1 MYTTAMP
8 QVIASKDVFYAI
20 ADPTRREILDRLRA
34 GEQAATQLCRGL
46 PLSQPALSKHLKVLR
61 QADLVSYQRRGRH
74 RLYRL
79 NPEPLEPL
87 VDWIAHYERFWPAK
101 LARLGQY
108 LKERRS

>member
-20 ADPTRREILDRLRA
+20 ADPTRRELLDRLRS
-34 GEQAATQLCRGL
+34 GEQAATQLCEGL

-61 QADLVSYQRRGRH
+61 RADLVSYQRQGRQ

-79 NPEPLEPL
+79 NPEPLEDV
-87 VDWIAHYERFWPAK
+87 VDWIAHYERFWPQK
-101 LARLGQY
+101 LDRLGGY
-108 LKERRS
+108 LKRLR